1 MCSIGN
7 KIIIASVLLVIICEF
22 DIVSSVRNRHP
33 GPQAENSLDNLT
45 FSFGNLNERVQTAQ
59 PQDYQNLMGEAQNL
73 YNRYLTVRQAVVMH
87 NNVEARNTLT
97 HELQTL
103 RTQFV
108 NTIGQGGNINEFQA
122 QLTQAQNLY
131 QQYGS
136 AQGVPPAAV
145 KILTYNL

>member
-1 MCSIGN
+1 
-7 KIIIASVLLVIICEF
+7 
-22 DIVSSVRNRHP
+22 
-33 GPQAENSLDNLT
+33 
-45 FSFGNLNERVQTAQ
+45 
-59 PQDYQNLMGEAQNL
+59 
-73 YNRYLTVRQAVVMH
+73 MH
-87 NNVEARNTLT
+87 NNVNVLHQLDEIGNSIQNIILHLQQVEARNTLT

-136 AQGVPPAAV
+136 AQGVPPAALGA
-145 KILTYNL
+145 IRELIANLTQLVNHLRNQ